1 MRFLFFRFAKL
12 GTAVL
17 GILTLAVVLIVQLA
31 DPAPMQR
38 LHLLVFDTF
47 QTLAPRAISQ
57 TNQTAIV
64 DIDDESIERIGQWP
78 WPRTDLAVLTDRLA
92 KAGASVVVFDIV
104 FSEPDRTSPEMVAKR
119 FAPSSGLQTELARL
133 PSHDSLLAES
143 FDRVPVVTA
152 FFLEPQERGRDI
164 APKTGFTLS
173 GTMPYGS
180 VAQYRG
186 SLQALPELEAR
197 AEGNG
202 FVSLQR
208 DADGIVRRVPLVA
221 IHRDTLVP
229 SLFLEALRVLRGLGS
244 PNLLTSDGSGETLGA
259 PGAAVAIRIDGME
272 IPLNDAGEAW
282 VHFPQES
289 ERAVVPAHTILADDY
304 SPETLAEQVSEK
316 IVFIGGGATGLQD
329 LVATPQNA
337 STPGVTVHAAIT
349 EQMLAG
355 HYLERP
361 DWAAGLEIVLMLLF
375 GGALALILPRVGA
388 VKGALIAIGAIAL
401 VMVGCWLAFSSL
413 RFLLNPSYPSLAVA
427 LIYTVQT
434 VTEFYREE
442 QERSYIHAAFDRY
455 LSPEL
460 VNKIANDPSKLELG
474 GEERDM
480 SVMMCDVRG
489 FSCISEQYEP
499 KQVIDFLIEFLT
511 PMSDILMQR
520 KATLDKYIGDAIL
533 AFWNAPLD
541 DPDHHRNSARAALD
555 MVSELKVLN
564 RTMPDTK
571 GASWPGEVKIGI
583 GLNSGTCCVGNMG
596 SKRRLSYSLIGDTVN
611 VAARL
616 EGLTKQYGVQIIT
629 GGSMMHKLA
638 EFAQFELDQVRVVG
652 RDSAV
657 SIFVLLGD
665 ESEAGSPHFVALK
678 QAHSAMLN
686 AYRKQDWSAAEMVLK
701 GSKDAYDAF
710 DLPDLRTLFLDR
722 IAMLRSSCPPSDW
735 DGVFEATDK

>member
-1 MRFLFFRFAKL
+1 MLR
-12 GTAVL
+12 TAVL

-38 LHLLVFDTF
+38 VQLLVFDNF
-47 QTLAPRAISQ
+47 QTLAPREIAQI
-57 TNQTAIV
+57 NRTAIV

-78 WPRTDLAVLTDRLA
+78 WPRTDLAILTDRLA
-92 KAGASVVVFDIV
+92 EAGASVVVFDIV

-119 FAPSSGLQTELARL
+119 LAPSTGMQSELARL

-143 FDRVPVVTA
+143 FGRVPVVTA
-152 FFLEPQERGRDI
+152 FFLETDERGRNI
-164 APKTGFTLS
+164 EPKTGFTLS

-180 VAQYRG
+180 VTQYEG
-186 SLQALPELEAR
+186 SLQALPELEAQ
-197 AEGNG
+197 AAGNG

-221 IHRDTLVP
+221 IHHDTLVP
-229 SLFLEALRVLRGLGS
+229 SLSLETLRVLRDAGS
-244 PNLLTSDGSGETLGA
+244 PNLLTSDGSGETLDA
-259 PGAAVAIRIDGME
+259 PGAAVAMRIDGME
-272 IPLNDAGEAW
+272 IPLNSAGETW

-289 ERAVVPAHTILADDY
+289 KRVVLPAHTILADDF
-304 SPETLAEQVSEK
+304 SPETLAEQVGGK

-361 DWAAGLEIVLMLLF
+361 DWAAGLEIVLMLFF
-375 GGALALILPRVGA
+375 GGMIALILPRVGA
-388 VKGALIAIGAIAL
+388 VNGALLAIGAIAL
-401 VMVGCWLAFSSL
+401 VLVGTWLAFASL
-413 RFLLNPSYPSLAVA
+413 RFLINPIYPSLAIA

-460 VNKIANDPSKLELG
+460 VNKIVKDPSKLELG

-489 FSCISEQYEP
+489 FSRISEQYEP

-511 PMSDILMQR
+511 PMSDILMRR

-555 MVSELKVLN
+555 MVEELKVLN
-564 RTMPDTK
+564 RTMPNAK
-571 GASWPGEVKIGI
+571 GVSWPGEVKIGI
-583 GLNSGTCCVGNMG
+583 GLNSGICCVGNMG
-596 SKRRLSYSLIGDTVN
+596 SKQRLNYSLIGDTVN
-611 VAARL
+611 IAARL

-629 GGSMMHKLA
+629 GGSMMDKLA
-638 EFAQFELDQVRVVG
+638 GFAQFELDQVRVVG
-652 RDSAV
+652 RENAV
-657 SIFVLLGD
+657 SIFALLGD
-665 ESEAGSPHFVALK
+665 ESEAASPRFVALK

-686 AYRKQDWSAAEMVLK
+686 AYRKQDWSGAETVLK
-701 GSKDAYDAF
+701 QAKDAYEAF
-710 DLPDLRTLFLDR
+710 DLPELRILFLDR
-722 IAMLRSSCPPSDW
+722 IAMLRSNQPSFDW
-735 DGVFEATDK
+735 DGVFEATAK